1 MKLITDSNDML
12 NLSRLWGIGKKVGFV
27 PTMGSLHEGHLSLV
41 ASSNQQCDIT
51 VVSIFVNPAQ
61 FGPQEDLSSYPRD
74 LNRDLALLNKYEV
87 DYVFFPTAELI
98 YPEGF
103 TTWITV
109 EGLSD
114 ILCGASRPGHFKGVA
129 TVVAKL
135 VNLVNP
141 DFMFMGEKDFQ
152 QYIVL
157 ETMLRD
163 LNCHARIV
171 RCPIVRDKDGLAMSS
186 RNKYLS
192 GEERIDALCLFRSL
206 KLAKSLYMTGE
217 TNADKIKEQM
227 SDLITKAGGK
237 IDYIALVNK
246 DTLQPV
252 EKADNDTRVLL
263 AVYIGKTRLI
273 DNSSIAS

>member
-41 ASSNQQCDIT
+41 ARSNQQCDIT

-74 LNRDLALLNKYEV
+74 LNRDLTLLDRYEV
-87 DYVFFPTAELI
+87 DYVFFPTAEMI

-103 TTWITV
+103 KSWITV

-114 ILCGASRPGHFKGVA
+114 ILCGVSRPGHFRGVA

-152 QYIVL
+152 QCIVL
-157 ETMLRD
+157 ETMLHD
-163 LNCHARIV
+163 LNCHARVV
-171 RCPIVRDKDGLAMSS
+171 RCPIVREKDGLAMSS

-192 GEERIDALCLFRSL
+192 EEERHNALCLFRSI

-217 TNADKIKEQM
+217 THPDKFSEQM
-227 SDLITKAGGK
+227 SELITKAGGK

-252 EKADNDTRVLL
+252 ETVDNNTRVLL
-263 AVYIGKTRLI
+263 AVHIGKTRLI
-273 DNSSIAS
+273 DNKNII